1 MGWFGGLNVLLEER
15 ERKGTY
21 FYLEEV
27 FRRAIDLLEALLA
40 RIWDGL
46 HGCND

>member
-1 MGWFGGLNVLLEER
+1 MVLEGGR
-15 ERKGTY
+15 EGKGTY
-21 FYLEEV
+21 FYLEEI